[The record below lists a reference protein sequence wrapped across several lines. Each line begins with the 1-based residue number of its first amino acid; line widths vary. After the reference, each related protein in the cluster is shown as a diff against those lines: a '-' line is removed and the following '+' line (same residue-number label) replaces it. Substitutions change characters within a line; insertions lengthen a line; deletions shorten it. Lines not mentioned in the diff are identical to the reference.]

1 MCEILVFEKV
11 VWQLIARKKR
21 LVKQHSK
28 SLLSDY
34 YFPPMKFKFNMKE
47 GFEIIGALSY
57 SSIFRLLQV
66 PWTILNR
73 LHSKFINLFFSFL
86 FFSIFYLF
94 IHFPLSSSSLSRSS
108 FFFFFNNFN
117 NHQRRLRKQ
126 CINRITVL
134 ITPLCRPIGHR
145 VQ

>member
-28 SLLSDY
+28 FLLID

-57 SSIFRLLQV
+57 SSVFRLLQV

-73 LHSKFINLFFSFL
+73 LHYSKFINLFFFFPL
-86 FFSIFYLF
+86 FFHFIYLF
-94 IHFPLSSSSLSRSS
+94 ISPFLLLHSLALLSSSFSTTSTTTNDVCVSNASIELQYS
-108 FFFFFNNFN
+108 
-117 NHQRRLRKQ
+117 
-126 CINRITVL
+126 
-134 ITPLCRPIGHR
+134 
-145 VQ
+145 

>member
-28 SLLSDY
+28 FLLID

-47 GFEIIGALSY
+47 GFEIIGALYY
-57 SSIFRLLQV
+57 SSVFRLLQV

-73 LHSKFINLFFSFL
+73 LLHSKFINLFFFFPL
-86 FFSIFYLF
+86 FFHFIYLF
-94 IHFPLSSSSLSRSS
+94 ISPFLLLHSLALLSSSFSTTSTTTNDVCVSNASIELQYS
-108 FFFFFNNFN
+108 
-117 NHQRRLRKQ
+117 
-126 CINRITVL
+126 
-134 ITPLCRPIGHR
+134 
-145 VQ
+145 

>member
-28 SLLSDY
+28 FLLID

-57 SSIFRLLQV
+57 TSVFRLLQV

-73 LHSKFINLFFSFL
+73 LHSKFINLFFFSFL
-86 FFSIFYLF
+86 FFISIFYLF

-117 NHQRRLRKQ
+117 NHQRRRLRKQ

-134 ITPLCRPIGHR
+134 ITML
-145 VQ
+145 